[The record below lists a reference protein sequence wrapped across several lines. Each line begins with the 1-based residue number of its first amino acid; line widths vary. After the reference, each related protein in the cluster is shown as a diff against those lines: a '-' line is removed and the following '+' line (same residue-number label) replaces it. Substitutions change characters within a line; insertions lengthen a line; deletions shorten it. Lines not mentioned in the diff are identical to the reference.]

1 MLKRDGKPIERR
13 DVPGTSQGLT
23 DTELA
28 AYNAAFATIERDYR
42 QIEGI
47 KGQLERLDRLPL
59 EKPDSK
65 SLETVTT
72 ADGKN
77 WNAHTVLV
85 NLPKS
90 EILLCHEPKGD
101 QWAVVQRQN
110 TAGRYAQAHGEA
122 SVLLTGNS
130 AREAVDEYSL
140 QANHTLR
147 FMARNLTAKAQ
158 GVVWEKYPDNNPSQ
172 VMHAISE
179 RCALAV
185 DNPQALEQRQELD
198 HSIKQSRGMS
208 I

>member
-1 MLKRDGKPIERR
+1 MLKRDGNPIERH
-13 DVPGTSQGLT
+13 DAPGTSQRLT

-65 SLETVTT
+65 SFEIVT
-72 ADGKN
+72 ANGKN

-90 EILLCHEPKGD
+90 EVLLCHEPKAD
-101 QWAVVQRQN
+101 QWAIVQRHN

-130 AREAVDEYSL
+130 AREVVDEYSS

-158 GVVWEKYPDNNPSQ
+158 GIVWEKYPDNNPSQ

-185 DNPQALEQRQELD
+185 DNQQTLEQRQDNER
-198 HSIKQSRGMS
+198 SIKQSRGMS

>member
-1 MLKRDGKPIERR
+1 MLKRDGKLIERQKA
-13 DVPGTSQGLT
+13 PGTSQRLT

-42 QIEGI
+42 QIEDI
-47 KGQLERLDRLPL
+47 KGQLKRFDGLSL
-59 EKPDSK
+59 EKSDSK
-65 SLETVTT
+65 SLESVTVN
-72 ADGKN
+72 GKN
-77 WNAHTVLV
+77 WNAHTALV

-90 EILLCHEPKGD
+90 EILLCHDPKAD
-101 QWAVVQRQN
+101 QWAIVQRQN

-130 AREAVDEYSL
+130 AREVVDEYSS

-147 FMARNLTAKAQ
+147 FMARNLTAQAQ

-185 DNPQALEQRQELD
+185 DNRQTLEQRQDNER
-198 HSIKQSRGMS
+198 SIKQSRGMS

>member
-1 MLKRDGKPIERR
+1 MLKRDGKFIERQNA
-13 DVPGTSQGLT
+13 PGTSQRLT

-28 AYNAAFATIERDYR
+28 AYNAAFATIERDFR
-42 QIEGI
+42 QIEDI
-47 KGQLERLDRLPL
+47 KGQLEKLDRLPL
-59 EKPDSK
+59 EKSDSK
-65 SLETVTT
+65 SLETVT
-72 ADGKN
+72 ADGKD
-77 WNAHTVLV
+77 WNAHTALV

-90 EILLCHEPKGD
+90 EILLCHDPKAD
-101 QWAVVQRQN
+101 QWAIIQRQN
-110 TAGRYAQAHGEA
+110 TAGRYTQAHGEA

-130 AREAVDEYSL
+130 AREVVDEYSS

-147 FMARNLTAKAQ
+147 FMARNLTAQAQ

-185 DNPQALEQRQELD
+185 DSQQTLEQRQDNER
-198 HSIKQSRGMS
+198 SIKQSRGMS

>member
-1 MLKRDGKPIERR
+1 MLKRDGKFIERQS
-13 DVPGTSQGLT
+13 VPGTSQRLT

-42 QIEGI
+42 QIEDI
-47 KGQLERLDRLPL
+47 KGQLERLDQLPL
-59 EKPDSK
+59 EKADSK
-65 SLETVTT
+65 SLETVT
-72 ADGKN
+72 ANGKN
-77 WNAHTVLV
+77 WNAHAALV

-90 EILLCHEPKGD
+90 EILLCHDPKAD
-101 QWAVVQRQN
+101 QWAVVQRHN

-130 AREAVDEYSL
+130 AREVVDEYSS

-147 FMARNLTAKAQ
+147 FMARNLTAQAQ

-185 DNPQALEQRQELD
+185 DNSQTLERREDLD
-198 HSIKQSRGMS
+198 RSIKQSRGMS